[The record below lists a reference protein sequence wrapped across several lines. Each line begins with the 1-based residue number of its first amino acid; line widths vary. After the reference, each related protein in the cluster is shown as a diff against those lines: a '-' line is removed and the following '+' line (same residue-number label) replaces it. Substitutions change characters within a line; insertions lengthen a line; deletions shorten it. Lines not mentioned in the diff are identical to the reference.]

1 MKRRVLLSLVLTL
14 ALGALQPGTGS
25 AEGTLILGVHPFLP
39 ATSLL
44 PKFEPLAEYLGRSL
58 GRPVR
63 VAISR
68 DYEDHI
74 RRVGTGE
81 VDIAYMG
88 PASYVKLVET
98 YGESPLLARLE
109 IEGSPTF
116 HGVIFVRND
125 SPIQTLAEIA
135 GKRFAFGSPA
145 STMGTLVPRHVLRQA
160 GVGLEDLGGF
170 GTLGNHDNIA
180 LAVLVGDFDAG
191 AVKEE
196 TFSKYQPRGLRS
208 LAVTPSIS
216 EHLFVAAADLPAEAV
231 EKLRAILLRMG
242 RDEEELEVLR
252 SIKGT
257 VSDLVPVEDGD
268 YDNLRRILSDVE
280 QVEVP
285 P

>member
-44 PKFEPLAEYLGRSL
+44 PKFEPLAEHLGRSL

-63 VAISR
+63 VEISR

-74 RRVGTGE
+74 RRVGSGE

-88 PASYVKLVET
+88 PASYVKLVGT
-98 YGESPLLARLE
+98 YGEFRQLARLE
-109 IEGSPTF
+109 IKGNPTF

-125 SPIQTLAEIA
+125 SPIQTLEEIA
-135 GKRFAFGSPA
+135 GKRFAFGSPT
-145 STMGTLVPRHVLRQA
+145 STMGTLVPRHVLQQA
-160 GVGLEDLGGF
+160 GVGLENLGGF
-170 GTLGNHDNIA
+170 SALSNHDNIA

-216 EHLFVAAADLPAEAV
+216 EHLFVAAADLPADTVAEV
-231 EKLRAILLRMG
+231 RKILLRTG
-242 RDEEELEVLR
+242 EDEEGLEVLR
-252 SIKGT
+252 SIKET
-257 VSDLVPVEDGD
+257 VSRLVPVEDGD
-268 YDNLRRILSDVE
+268 YDNLRRILSEVE
-280 QVEVP
+280 KAEVSP
-285 P
+285 

>member
-1 MKRRVLLSLVLTL
+1 MRRRVLPFLLVTL
-14 ALGALQPGTGS
+14 ALGAFKPGTGS
-25 AEGTLILGVHPFLP
+25 ADEALILGVHPFLP

-44 PKFEPLAEYLGRSL
+44 PKFEPLADYLGRSL

-63 VAISR
+63 VEISR

-98 YGESPLLARLE
+98 YGEFRQLARLE
-109 IEGSPTF
+109 IKGNPTF

-125 SPIQTLAEIA
+125 SPIQTLEEIA
-135 GKRFAFGSPA
+135 GKRFAFGSPT

-160 GVGLEDLGGF
+160 GVGLENLGGF
-170 GTLGNHDNIA
+170 SSLGNHDNIA

-196 TFSKYQPRGLRS
+196 TFSKYEPRGLRS

-216 EHLFVAAADLPAEAV
+216 EHLFVAAADLPADTVAEV
-231 EKLRAILLRMG
+231 RKILLRTG
-242 RDEEELEVLR
+242 EDEEGLEVLR

-257 VSDLVPVEDGD
+257 VSGLVPVEDGD

>member
-1 MKRRVLLSLVLTL
+1 
-14 ALGALQPGTGS
+14 
-25 AEGTLILGVHPFLP
+25 
-39 ATSLL
+39 
-44 PKFEPLAEYLGRSL
+44 
-58 GRPVR
+58 
-63 VAISR
+63 
-68 DYEDHI
+68 
-74 RRVGTGE
+74 
-81 VDIAYMG
+81 
-88 PASYVKLVET
+88 
-98 YGESPLLARLE
+98 
-109 IEGSPTF
+109 
-116 HGVIFVRND
+116 
-125 SPIQTLAEIA
+125 
-135 GKRFAFGSPA
+135 
-145 STMGTLVPRHVLRQA
+145 MGTLVPRHVLRQA

-242 RDEEELEVLR
+242 QDEEELEVLR

-257 VSDLVPVEDGD
+257 VSGLVPVEDGD